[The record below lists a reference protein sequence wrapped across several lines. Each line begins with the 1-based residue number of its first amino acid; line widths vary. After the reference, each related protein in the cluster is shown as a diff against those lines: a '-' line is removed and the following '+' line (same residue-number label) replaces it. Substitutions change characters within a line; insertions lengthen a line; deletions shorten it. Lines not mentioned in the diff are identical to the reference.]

1 MNAELETLHQKVLQL
16 AALCRQLRSENA
28 ELRQQLVQS
37 SQHNRLLQARLEE
50 TCAKIADLISQLP
63 EEDDV

>member
-28 ELRQQLVQS
+28 ELRQQLVRSTQD
-37 SQHNRLLQARLEE
+37 NRHLQARLNE

>member
-1 MNAELETLHQKVLQL
+1 MNAELETLHQKVQQL

-28 ELRQQLVQS
+28 ELRQQLARSTQD
-37 SQHNRLLQARLEE
+37 NRHLQARLNE